1 MKNSKRELDFDG
13 DVVALEDFL
22 SNISLPAD
30 KDTLKGIDF
39 ENGMI
44 EAGLVVKERVVK
56 EVTEMMANKRP
67 GSVPCW
73 KLTIVGAALKEI
85 GPVPKG
91 CIIST
96 DIDRNCIVVAFKGDK

>member
-22 SNISLPAD
+22 SNTSLPAD

-67 GSVPCW
+67 GSVP
-73 KLTIVGAALKEI
+73 
-85 GPVPKG
+85 KG
-91 CIIST
+91 CIVST
-96 DIDRNCIVVAFKGDK
+96 DIDRNCIVVAFKGDR